1 VANLEDR
8 RADQQ
13 DEAERKKKCGKRP
26 PDPRYEILDATGVM
40 QDEIKG
46 ESSQNE
52 IDFDSC

>member
-13 DEAERKKKCGKRP
+13 DEAEKKKCGKR

-40 QDEIKG
+40 QDEIKS
-46 ESSQNE
+46 ESSPE
-52 IDFDSC
+52 

>member
-13 DEAERKKKCGKRP
+13 DEADRKKKCGKR

-52 IDFDSC
+52 IDPDSC